1 MKRRSLD
8 ALGSRIR
15 LSTSLVT
22 GHAPRTTYWVVG
34 VTDCLPRYIYR
45 LIVFYPC
52 NLIRG
57 FHNEMGLREL
67 DLNHIEL

>member
-1 MKRRSLD
+1 M
-8 ALGSRIR
+8 
-15 LSTSLVT
+15 SLVT
-22 GHAPRTTYWVVG
+22 GHAPRTTYLGRWRDG
-34 VTDCLPRYIYR
+34 LPRYIYR

-57 FHNEMGLREL
+57 FHNEMGLREP